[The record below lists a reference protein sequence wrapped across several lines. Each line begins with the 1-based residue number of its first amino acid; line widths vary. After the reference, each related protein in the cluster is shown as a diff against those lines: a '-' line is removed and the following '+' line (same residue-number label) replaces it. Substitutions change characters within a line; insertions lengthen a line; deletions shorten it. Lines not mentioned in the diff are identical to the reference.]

1 MPLIVDAHLDLA
13 YNAVVLGRDLLRPL
27 QEIRD
32 QDALVPPPGLPCGAG
47 LVSLPELWRGQI
59 AVVGG
64 SIFTCPARHRWE
76 REAQVYHT
84 LDEAHARG
92 VAQLDYYRRLA
103 DEQERVRLLLNET
116 DLDSVWASWETPQ
129 PQLGLFIVMEGA
141 DPIREPGE
149 LAWWIER
156 GLRGVG
162 LAWSAGTRYAGGCAA
177 PGGLADAGRRL
188 LARMAE
194 ANLLLDVSH
203 LWEEAVSEVLDTYPG
218 PLVATHANP
227 RALVDTPRQ
236 LSDDLI
242 RRIADRDGVIGV
254 VPFNAML
261 QAGWR
266 VGDPRLPL
274 SRLIEVIDH
283 ICQLT
288 GQAGCVGIGSDFDG
302 GFGLEAVPEELSS
315 IADLSKIAPL
325 LQERG
330 YAEAD
335 VAAILHGNWLRI
347 IRQVLRAM

>member
-1 MPLIVDAHLDLA
+1 MA
-13 YNAVVLGRDLLRPL
+13 YNAVVLHRDLLRPL
-27 QEIRD
+27 SELRAHD
-32 QDALVPPPGLPCGAG
+32 TLTPPPGLPCGSA
-47 LVSLPELWRGQI
+47 LVSLPELWRGQV
-59 AVVGG
+59 AVAGA
-64 SIFTCPARHRWE
+64 SIFISPAFRDWE

-84 LDEAHARG
+84 PAEAHAQG

-103 DEQERVRLLLNET
+103 DEQERVRLLLTEA
-116 DLDSVWASWETPQ
+116 DLDAVWASWETPH

-149 LAWWIER
+149 LTWWIER

-177 PGGLADAGRRL
+177 PGGLSDEGRRL
-188 LARMAE
+188 LARMAD
-194 ANLLLDVSH
+194 AHLLLDVSH
-203 LWEEAVSEVLDTYPG
+203 LWEEAVYEALDSYPG

-242 RRIADRDGVIGV
+242 RRIAERAGVMGV

-283 ICQLT
+283 ICQTT
-288 GQAGCVGIGSDFDG
+288 GQADCVGIGSDFDG
-302 GFGLEAVPEELSS
+302 GFGLEAVPEGLTS
-315 IADLSKIAPL
+315 IADLGKIAAL
-325 LQERG
+325 LYERG
-330 YAEAD
+330 YSEAD

-347 IRQVLRAM
+347 FRHVLRAM

>member
-13 YNAVVLGRDLLRPL
+13 YNAVVLNRDLLRPL
-27 QEIRD
+27 QEVRE
-32 QDALVPPPGLPCGAG
+32 QDARTPPPGLPCGSG

-59 AVVGG
+59 PVIGA
-64 SIFTCPARHRWE
+64 SIFTCPALRRWE

-84 LDEAHARG
+84 SDEAHAQG

-103 DEQERVRLLLNET
+103 DEQKRVRPLLTEA
-116 DLDSVWASWETPQ
+116 DLDAVWASWETPQ

-141 DPIREPGE
+141 APIREPGE

-177 PGGLADAGRRL
+177 PGGISEEGDRL
-188 LARMAE
+188 LSRMAE

-203 LWEEAVSEVLDTYPG
+203 LWEEAVYAALDSYPG

-227 RALVDTPRQ
+227 RTLVDTPRQ

-242 RRIADRDGVIGV
+242 RRIAERAGVMGV

-274 SRLIEVIDH
+274 TCLIEAIDH
-283 ICQLT
+283 ICQIT
-288 GQAGCVGIGSDFDG
+288 GQAGCVGLGSDFDG
-302 GFGLEAVPEELSS
+302 GFGLEAVPEALNS
-315 IADLSKIAPL
+315 IADLGKIAPL
-325 LQERG
+325 LHERG
-330 YAEAD
+330 YSEAD

-347 IRQVLRAM
+347 FRQVLRAM